1 MAFPNSDTLVGDHLR
16 PMLPGIIEK
25 REVVLTDLHKANL
38 ARFVHLDLIVPL
50 IDRSRNDN
58 LVIGLLAL
66 RIDPQQ
72 ILYPLLQSWPT
83 SSKSAETLLLRKD
96 GDEIV

>member
-1 MAFPNSDTLVGDHLR
+1 
-16 PMLPGIIEK
+16 MLHGIIEQ

-50 IDRSRNDN
+50 IDHSRNDN
-58 LVIGLLAL
+58 PVIGLLAL

-83 SSKSAETLLLRKD
+83 SSKSAETLLLGRM
-96 GDEIV
+96 GMRLFI